1 MDIHEAPKE
10 IIKHTESKATITIKK
25 DHFLIGLAIALLI
38 IGFAAGY
45 FYHGFTGGG
54 TTIPTQ
60 NPTQNPTANETARV
74 FVSAGSNALLG
85 KSDAPVTIIEF
96 SDYQCPYCARAATQV
111 EPQIKTD
118 YVDTGKVKFA
128 FRNFPLGFHPNA
140 MPAAIAA
147 ECASEQGKYWEFHD
161 ALFANQS
168 SWSQL
173 NDSSTALKDIATK
186 LNLDMSKWNSC
197 LNDTKIKDEI
207 SKDASDGTT
216 AGVQGT
222 PTYFIGNDKN
232 GYVMLVGAQPYDAFK
247 QAIDA
252 ELAK

>member
-1 MDIHEAPKE
+1 MDIHEAQKE
-10 IIKHTESKATITIKK
+10 IPKHTESKATITIKK
-25 DHFLIGLAIALLI
+25 DHFLIGLAIALLVV
-38 IGFAAGY
+38 GFAAGY
-45 FYHGFTGGG
+45 FYHNFTGAGGG
-54 TTIPTQ
+54 TPSPT
-60 NPTQNPTANETARV
+60 PTVNETARV

-96 SDYQCPYCARAATQV
+96 SDYQCPYCERAATQI

-118 YVDTGKVKFA
+118 YIDTGKVKFA
-128 FRNFPLGFHPNA
+128 FRNFPLGMHANA
-140 MPAAIAA
+140 QPAAIAA

-168 SWSQL
+168 SWSQS
-173 NDSSTALKDIATK
+173 NDSSTAFKNLATK
-186 LNLDMSKWNSC
+186 LNLDIGKWNSC
-197 LNDTKIKDEI
+197 LNDTKIAEEI
-207 SKDASDGTT
+207 SKDISDGTT